1 MYIKGKV
8 VAVGKV
14 ESGISQRNGNEWKSQ
29 DFILEY
35 YENPTDR
42 YPNRVALRLRNGL
55 IDDLAIREGDEL
67 EVGVGH
73 SVWEYNGKWY
83 NELRVFSAKKVEEPA
98 KEESSFLQQE
108 PSDTAYPNPF

>member
-8 VAVGKV
+8 VAVGNE
-14 ESGISQRNGNEWKSQ
+14 ESGISQRTGNEWKSL

-42 YPNRVALRLRNGL
+42 YPDRVALRLMNGM
-55 IDDLAIREGDEL
+55 IDDLAISEGDEL

-73 SVWEYNGKWY
+73 SVWEYNGKWC
-83 NELRVFSAKKVEEPA
+83 NKLRAFSVKKVEEPA
-98 KEESSFLQQE
+98 KEEASFLHQE
-108 PSDTAYPNPF
+108 PSNTAYPNPF